1 MENNICKFNLNTSN
15 DLICTCFVLEK
26 TNAQYEN
33 RIHREYS
40 INLVF
45 SGNGEL
51 NLKGKKY
58 HLKKGDLFFISKG
71 DEASVSLGD
80 MEYAYIR
87 FHGRRASEYFERL
100 DIGVDRC
107 VFSVDERLID
117 FWRECIFMAENGNL
131 DLLSEA
137 VILYSLAKLEPKKK
151 EENDIVSMV
160 IRLMSEKFT
169 DAAFSL
175 SQVSQRLGYNAK
187 YISTLFK
194 KEKGISFTAY
204 LCEMRIKHA
213 IFLME
218 QGVVSVKNVAILSGF
233 GDALYFSRVFREK
246 NGKTPK
252 EYIKELEGIKE
263 NGDF

>member
-1 MENNICKFNLNTSN
+1 MENNICKFNLNNSN

-26 TNAQYEN
+26 TDVQGEN
-33 RIHREYS
+33 KIHREYS
-40 INLVF
+40 VNLVF

-51 NLKGKKY
+51 NIRGKKY
-58 HLKKGDLFFISKG
+58 PLKKGDMFFIAKG
-71 DEASVSLGD
+71 DEASVTLGD

-87 FHGRRASEYFERL
+87 FHGRRASEYYERL
-100 DIGVDRC
+100 DISEDRC
-107 VFSVDERLID
+107 VFEADERLMD
-117 FWRECIFMAENGNL
+117 FWNESLYMAESGNL

-137 VILYSLAKLEPKKK
+137 VILYSFAKLQPRKK

-160 IRLMSEKFT
+160 VRIMSEKFT
-169 DAAFSL
+169 DADFSL
-175 SQVSQRLGYNAK
+175 STVAERLGYNAK
-187 YISTLFK
+187 YISALFK

-233 GDALYFSRVFREK
+233 GDALYFSKVFKKATEM
-246 NGKTPK
+246 TPK
-252 EYIKELEGIKE
+252 EYLGTLLTKK
-263 NGDF
+263 